1 MKTTATVLQ
10 ILVRIIGPI
19 LIILGLLFWTGNA
32 TTLIPLHM
40 LLGITLV
47 LLLWTLAIL
56 GAIAG
61 VNLGLVALALVWGL
75 IVPILGLTQSQL
87 LPGSMH
93 WIIQVVHLLVG
104 LGAIGLA
111 DNLARLIKRR
121 KSQRLTG
128 RPANALE
135 GVGR

>member
-10 ILVRIIGPI
+10 ILVRIIGTI
-19 LIILGLLFWTGNA
+19 LIVLGVVFWTGNA

-47 LLLWTLAIL
+47 LLLWALAIL
-56 GAIAG
+56 GAVAG
-61 VNLGLVALALVWGL
+61 VNLGLVAVALIWGL
-75 IVPILGLTQSQL
+75 IVPILGLTQERL

-111 DNLARLIKRR
+111 DNLARLIKLR
-121 KSQRLTG
+121 KSRQLAG

-135 GVGR
+135 GAGR

>member
-19 LIILGLLFWTGNA
+19 LIILGVLFWTGNA
-32 TTLIPLHM
+32 DALIPLHM

-47 LLLWTLAIL
+47 LLLWALAIL

-61 VNLGLVALALVWGL
+61 VNLGFVALALAWGL
-75 IVPILGLTQSQL
+75 IVPILGLTQFRL

-93 WIIQVVHLLVG
+93 WLIQVLHLLVG

-111 DNLARLIKRR
+111 DNLARIIKRR
-121 KSQRLTG
+121 QSLRGAG
-128 RPANALE
+128 RHVSTVE
-135 GVGR
+135 GVAR

>member
-19 LIILGLLFWTGNA
+19 LIILGVLFWTGNA

-47 LLLWTLAIL
+47 LLLWSLAIL
-56 GAIAG
+56 GAVAG

-75 IVPILGLTQSQL
+75 IVPILGLTQFRL

-93 WIIQVVHLLVG
+93 WTIQALHLLVG

-111 DNLARLIKRR
+111 DNLARLIKTRVLRR
-121 KSQRLTG
+121 SAAGQM
-128 RPANALE
+128 NAVE
-135 GVGR
+135 RAAR